1 MKITIMHEYKLFLR
15 YFIELLGGF
24 AFYAVVLVVSIDVGR
39 PMPAGLAR
47 TLIEVSPMIPFLLVV
62 WVIVRGIRRL
72 DEYQRLIQLECIT
85 IAAGVTA
92 GWTFTYGFLENS
104 GFPMLSMFNV
114 WPVMGAVW
122 GVLVIIRNVTGR

>member
-1 MKITIMHEYKLFLR
+1 MQHEHKIFVR
-15 YFIELLGGF
+15 YFIELFGGF
-24 AFYAVVLVVSIDVGR
+24 ALYAVVLVVSIDVGR
-39 PMPAGLAR
+39 PMPAGIVR

-62 WVIVRGIRRL
+62 WIIVRGIRRL
-72 DEYQRLIQLECIT
+72 DEYQRLLQLESIA

-104 GFPMLSMFNV
+104 GFPLLSMFNV

-122 GVLVIIRNVTGR
+122 GVVTIVRTMVGR

>member
-47 TLIEVSPMIPFLLVV
+47 TLIEVSHMIPFLLVV
-62 WVIVRGIRRL
+62 WVIV
-72 DEYQRLIQLECIT
+72 
-85 IAAGVTA
+85 AAGVTA